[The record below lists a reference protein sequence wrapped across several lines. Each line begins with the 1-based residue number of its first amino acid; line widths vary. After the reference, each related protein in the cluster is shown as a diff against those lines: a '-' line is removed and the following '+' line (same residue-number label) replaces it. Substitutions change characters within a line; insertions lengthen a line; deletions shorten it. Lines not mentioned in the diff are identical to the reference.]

1 MSDSQYSNR
10 RRRHLERNKLDLLRA
25 LAGDLAPRDAQ
36 DPMVCPFFSLARS
49 KPLSLPTSA
58 RAISAQQHGA
68 GK

>member
-10 RRRHLERNKLDLLRA
+10 RRRHSERNELDLFCA

-36 DPMVCPFFSLARS
+36 DPMAYPFFSLAQS
-49 KPLSLPTSA
+49 KPLSSTSA
-58 RAISAQQHGA
+58 RDVSGQRHGA

>member
-36 DPMVCPFFSLARS
+36 GPMAYPFFSLAQS

-58 RAISAQQHGA
+58 RAISGQQHGA
-68 GK
+68 GE

>member
-36 DPMVCPFFSLARS
+36 DPMAYPFFSLVQS
-49 KPLSLPTSA
+49 KPLSPTSA
-58 RAISAQQHGA
+58 RASSGQQHGA
-68 GK
+68 GE

>member
-10 RRRHLERNKLDLLRA
+10 RRRHLERDKLDLFRA

-36 DPMVCPFFSLARS
+36 DPLLCPFFSLARS

-58 RAISAQQHGA
+58 SPSSGQQHGA
-68 GK
+68 GE